1 MDIHH
6 ILILGK
12 PERDRSRHQARQRGE
27 QGQAAIALQF
37 QRHTY
42 NHLVQVRAGLEGQ
55 TRHDEVGPHEFDYK
69 VQGEPQRTEYRR
81 YIGFGAERTV
91 KDPEGQESE
100 QKPEVEASQADFTQ
114 KERPDQRQ
122 NQIEGEAI
130 HTGQYRNFAG
140 SEPQKRST
148 LRVMTALSLLQAPN
162 LSVPHAFSTRAGG
175 VSGGAYAGLN
185 LDDREDD
192 PQAVAENRARLA
204 RALGFDPSAWA
215 RLNQVHG
222 TDVIEATE
230 AGVWEGDALV
240 THTPGLLLA
249 IGTADCYP
257 LLLADEEAGI
267 IGAAHAGW
275 KGTLG
280 RIGERTVQAM
290 TRLGARPERIRAAV
304 GPGICAA
311 QYEVGEDTAQQ
322 FGASGLGEWVI
333 RGGEKP
339 HLDLAG
345 ANRQILHGAGVR
357 DIWVSGRCSTEADFY
372 SYRRDAGQTGRM
384 WAVIGLKEA
393 HA

>member
-6 ILILGK
+6 VFFLGK
-12 PERDRSRHQARQRGE
+12 AECDGSRHQARQRGE
-27 QGQAAIALQF
+27 QGQAAFSLQF
-37 QRHTY
+37 QRHTD
-42 NHLVQVRAGLEGQ
+42 NHLVQVRAGFEGQ
-55 TRHDEVGPHEFDYK
+55 PRHHEVGPHEFDHEIE
-69 VQGEPQRTEYRR
+69 GEAQRTEHGGDV
-81 YIGFGAERTV
+81 GFGAERPV
-91 KDPEGQESE
+91 KRPERQEPE
-100 QKPEVEASQADFTQ
+100 QKAEVEAAQADFAQ
-114 KERPDQRQ
+114 KKRPDQRQ
-122 NQIEGEAI
+122 NQVEGKAI
-130 HTGQYRNFAG
+130 HAGQYRKFTAKG
-140 SEPQKRST
+140 REERST
-148 LRVMTALSLLQAPN
+148 LRAMTTLSLLQAPH

-204 RALGFDPSAWA
+204 RALGFAPSAWA

-222 TDVIEATE
+222 TDVIEVAE

-240 THTPGLLLA
+240 TRTPGLLLA

-257 LLLADEEAGI
+257 LLLADEEAGV

-290 TRLGARPERIRAAV
+290 TRLGARPERIHAAI

-322 FGASGLGEWVI
+322 FEAGGLGEWVV
-333 RGGEKP
+333 RGGPKP

-345 ANRQILHGAGVR
+345 ANRQILREAGVQ
-357 DIWVSGRCSTEADFY
+357 DIWVSGRCSTETDFY

-393 HA
+393 RA